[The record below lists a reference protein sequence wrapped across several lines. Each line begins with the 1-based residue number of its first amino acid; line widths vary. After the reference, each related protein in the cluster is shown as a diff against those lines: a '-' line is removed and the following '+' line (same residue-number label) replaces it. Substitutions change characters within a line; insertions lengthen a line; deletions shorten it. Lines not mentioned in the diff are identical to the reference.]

1 MKTLENYPIV
11 ELKLIYNL
19 LSAQVPLHPEL
30 IESELLRD
38 IQSRLLHQAMSE
50 GIEVSIHETWAK
62 WLMQK

>member
-11 ELKLIYNL
+11 ELKLIYHL

-38 IQSRLLHQAMSE
+38 IQSCLLHQAMIE
-50 GIEVSIHETWAK
+50 GIEVSTHEAWTE
-62 WLMQK
+62 WLIRK